1 MSYPWSVT
9 PAGNTGTDTGWPFA
23 GMVIRD
29 RLKCCQ
35 RVSGAFF
42 RDNGWFGGTGNALQ
56 SDLAENTGTR

>member
-1 MSYPWSVT
+1 
-9 PAGNTGTDTGWPFA
+9 
-23 GMVIRD
+23 MVIRD

-42 RDNGWFGGTGNALQ
+42 GIMVGSGGTGNALQ